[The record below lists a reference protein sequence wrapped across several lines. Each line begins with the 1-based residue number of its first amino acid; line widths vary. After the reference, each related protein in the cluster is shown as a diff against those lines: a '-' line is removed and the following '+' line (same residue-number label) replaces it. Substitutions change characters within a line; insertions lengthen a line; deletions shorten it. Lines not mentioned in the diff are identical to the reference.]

1 MNFKVLLGAVIAT
14 ALLAGCGGGG
24 GGSSP
29 ASSSSSGG
37 GTTSTC
43 SNGATNYP
51 TCTPPTSPAGWEPA
65 VTSVPAATYSG
76 DALSIYSGL
85 NQARSSVGAG
95 LFAQNPD
102 LDTAAANHLKY
113 LLANASGGALL
124 NFHSETSGNADFTG
138 ATPLARTTVAGYA
151 GTAVSEDGCAFS
163 STNAV
168 SGAQCLS
175 SLLDTVYHRLSLLNI
190 YVDVGIAFGTDGNG
204 NTVGVIDIGIPPT
217 LSGTWAGQLSAAPVV
232 YPYAGQA
239 GVATSFVPQVED
251 PNPAPDLG
259 SATIGYPITVSLV
272 DQALATAYP
281 NGYLPSD
288 IVVNSFTL
296 TAVGG
301 SAPVSAR
308 IVTAAGVV
316 AGSGVTLTTDVNA
329 GYISSSLYM
338 LPLSPLAANT
348 TYNVVFTGTV
358 NGQAVNLNWSFTTG
372 AGS

>member
-1 MNFKVLLGAVIAT
+1 MNFKVLLGAIVAT
-14 ALLAGCGGGG
+14 VLLAGCGGGG

-51 TCTPPTSPAGWEPA
+51 TCTPPTSSAGWEPA
-65 VTSVPAATYSG
+65 VTSVPAATYTG

-95 LFAQNPD
+95 LFAQNTD

-113 LLANASGGALL
+113 LLANVSSGSTL

-138 ATPLARTTVAGYA
+138 TTPLARATVAGYA
-151 GTAVSEDGCAFS
+151 GTEVSEDGCAYS

-168 SGAQCLS
+168 SGAQCVS

-217 LSGTWAGQLSAAPVV
+217 LSGTWAGQLPAAPVI
-232 YPYAGQA
+232 YPYAGQT
-239 GVATSFVPQVED
+239 GVRTSFAPQAED

-259 SATIGYPITVSLV
+259 LATIGYPITVSLV
-272 DQALATAYP
+272 DQAWATAYP

-288 IVVNSFTL
+288 IVVNSFIL
-296 TAVGG
+296 TEAG
-301 SAPVSAR
+301 SSTSVPVR

-316 AGSGVTLTTDVNA
+316 AGSGVTLTTVVNS
-329 GYISSSLYM
+329 GYISSSLIM

-358 NGQAVNLNWSFTTG
+358 KGQAVNLNWSFTTG